1 MPYIIAYVDIIY
13 FYFPICYNSEW
24 GYYRDK
30 NSGNCVLDPNCGPE
44 LDCLTGYVIVC
55 NVVQCIAMHALYNH
69 ESIIEDPWHCYNSK
83 LYYVNGL
90 TNNTKH
96 HITYVS
102 QVAQLLQA
110 HNNITLAILYNLLN
124 I

>member
-69 ESIIEDPWHCYNSK
+69 ESIIKDPWHSGIAIIVSYIM
-83 LYYVNGL
+83 LMGL
-90 TNNTKH
+90 QTT
-96 HITYVS
+96 
-102 QVAQLLQA
+102 Q
-110 HNNITLAILYNLLN
+110 NIT
-124 I
+124 